1 LVAVSKG
8 ITALIKSGGK
18 MQLVASPYLSLEDIK
33 AIETGLK
40 QREEVITKAILRE
53 LDREFETVIRDR
65 LACLAWLLSQGIL
78 EIKLAVAQ
86 NLDERGLYHEKFG
99 IFQDLKGNCIAFIGS
114 ANESLAGFAS
124 NFEYVEV
131 FRSWKEGEETRVKR
145 KVSDFQG
152 LWQNKTAKIEVIDF
166 PKAATRSL
174 LRLRP
179 SSPPQYETERR
190 VSRVKEK
197 GSNYQTGKNKVKVD
211 LRSIQVDAVEA
222 FTKAN
227 YRGILAMATG
237 TGKTIAALTC
247 ATRLENLDLIV
258 IGVPTRELVN
268 QWVEEIETKTNFR
281 PPIVATGK
289 SEYWREILFRKLRLI
304 YCRELPRKRLPV
316 IVVGTYSELSKLGIA
331 DLIRAC

>member
-1 LVAVSKG
+1 MNLSELDIQEDYRSDRDNLINDFYIPCLERAAIYSRAVGFFSSSSLVAVSKG

-65 LACLAWLLSQGIL
+65 LACLA
-78 EIKLAVAQ
+78 
-86 NLDERGLYHEKFG
+86 
-99 IFQDLKGNCIAFIGS
+99 
-114 ANESLAGFAS
+114 
-124 NFEYVEV
+124 
-131 FRSWKEGEETRVKR
+131 
-145 KVSDFQG
+145 

-166 PKAATRSL
+166 PEAATRSL

-227 YRGILAMATG
+227 YRGILGMATG

-316 IVVGTYSELSKLGIA
+316 IVVETYSELSKLGIA